1 MKVKFKGTIFFS
13 LIVSFFLF
21 MPKVEAE
28 TMSFYAKPG
37 GRYGKFCYNNKLGIK
52 SCGSG
57 YDAPMKTSKNGDR
70 AFCGN
75 RKKTLCSG
83 SSCKH
88 RLDTSWN
95 SANTCTYY
103 TYSGDEKTRH
113 NDGECSIIVGNIL
126 KQYKQGG
133 GSEKDWRKIQSAVW
147 TYLGHS
153 GWGPDSYFYGDSKA
167 TRAWNENS
175 SVQKILKQAF
185 KDYVSYRNAV
195 GNAPLG
201 SDAEAK
207 VDISYENGVK
217 DLNFYFVSN
226 GSNGSTCGGT
236 NGVYKTKMITVTN
249 NDSNT
254 ENGKKINVSID
265 SDNSAI
271 QVCRVKDSGTSE
283 CSDDGLNVGLS
294 YKGSVKFYLK
304 TNKVFSKGVSEV
316 PLQISASYV
325 EKITTNIDKIYDS
338 KRYVMKKD
346 KWQPMLV
353 LYTYEGNGEGKVKR
367 ETIEILNFRQTS
379 LGHNEVC
386 KNLQNAGKLY
396 IDNENKVCANKSRNQ
411 NDYIAKYSD
420 CSCMSLDLGSGRNV
434 NVVVT
439 QHAVFKFGNLTPNSV
454 YAGGGFELY
463 SADKSAGTLTEY
475 SNAIK
480 WYYYDSLNGKP
491 YYYNSVDPTSTDASG
506 LETEITDKLQKNLNQ
521 TLNLDFYAVD
531 SNKFNDNNDKEVKKR
546 MTKKLKIE
554 NNVVS
559 DSSDHTINVKF
570 DRINLPESYFSVNG
584 SVSYTST
591 GEGEYSIKG
600 GNKYYVPLKYNS
612 SDNKFKFNI
621 ASTSQRINLSLIKG
635 RSFWYNAD
643 CDVDITSTSTPS
655 NPSCSTNDPSCNDTP
670 ILGVTYRTMSIK
682 TPFPKTVPLNW
693 KDWYANNSNKARL
706 SDSFSSNKLIYKIEL
721 NSNNLSQVNTNS
733 SSYSNWGSIRKNGSS
748 SFVTNNDFSKRANN
762 NSYCAI
768 GEFSSTCDR

>member
-28 TMSFYAKPG
+28 TMSFYARSG

-57 YDAPMKTSKNGDR
+57 YDAPKKEDKKGNR

-83 SSCKH
+83 NSCKH

-103 TYSGDEKTRH
+103 TYSGDEKTRR

-271 QVCRVKDSGTSE
+271 QVCRVEDSGTSE
-283 CSDDGLNVGLS
+283 CSGDGLNVGLP

-338 KRYVMKKD
+338 KRYVMKKS

-367 ETIEILNFRQTS
+367 ETTETLNFRQTS
-379 LGHNEVC
+379 LGHNNVC
-386 KNLQNAGKLY
+386 KNLQNSGRLY
-396 IDNENKVCANKSRNQ
+396 IDNENKVCANKSKNQ

-420 CSCMSLDLGSGRNV
+420 CSCMSLDLGSGRSV
-434 NVVVT
+434 NVVVW
-439 QHAVFKFGNLTPNSV
+439 QQAAFKFGNLTPNST
-454 YAGGGFELY
+454 YAGRGFELY
-463 SADKSAGTLTEY
+463 SSNKSLGTVTEY
-475 SNAIK
+475 SNSIK
-480 WYYYDSLNGKP
+480 WYYYDYLNGNP
-491 YYYNSVDPTSTDASG
+491 YYYNSRDNFQNDASS
-506 LETEITDKLQKNLNQ
+506 LKNEITDKLKENLNS
-521 TLNLDFYAVD
+521 TLNLKFYAAN
-531 SNKFNDNNDKEVKKR
+531 SNKYSEDADKKIMNRV
-546 MTKKLKIE
+546 TKKIE
-554 NNVVS
+554 INDYITSNS
-559 DSSDHTINVKF
+559 NKHTINVNIDK
-570 DRINLPESYFSVNG
+570 IKLPDSYFSVNG
-584 SVSYTST
+584 NVSYTSN
-591 GEGEYSIKG
+591 GEGTYSING
-600 GNKYYVPLKYNS
+600 GNKYYIPIKYAS
-612 SDNKFKFNI
+612 DDNKFQFNI
-621 ASTSQRINLSLIKG
+621 AASHSQIDLSLIPG
-635 RSFWYNAD
+635 RRFLYNAD
-643 CDVDITSTSTPS
+643 CDVNVTSPSCPS
-655 NPSCSTNDPSCNDTP
+655 NDPNCNDTP
-670 ILGVTYRTMSIK
+670 ILGVTYRAIDVNS
-682 TPFPKTVPLNW
+682 PFPKAIPTNW
-693 KDWYANNSNKARL
+693 KNWYNVSLNKARISSSFDSGKL
-706 SDSFSSNKLIYKIEL
+706 SYKIEL
-721 NSNNLSQVNTNS
+721 NSNNLTRINAITYPYTSWFFIKQKTN
-733 SSYSNWGSIRKNGSS
+733 
-748 SFVTNNDFSKRANN
+748 DL
-762 NSYCAI
+762 
-768 GEFSSTCDR
+768 